1 MLGPFSTI
9 SNKGNNNTS
18 GHDELG
24 NQNAERELQ
33 SNALLLIDHVIKD
46 C

>member
-1 MLGPFSTI
+1 MLGPFSGI
-9 SNKGNNNTS
+9 SNKRKVSWGN
-18 GHDELG
+18 DELS

-33 SNALLLIDHVIKD
+33 SKAVLLLDHVIKD